1 VRRESRPADN
11 EAASTAADDSQY
23 NDQPDNKPGKSLVW
37 IPCTRALAPQDTRS
51 QLKRRSGA
59 AKRSVPLDCG
69 HRDPLLCDCTQPPL
83 SNHAIDG
90 WRSSAEHVL
99 ATGQIPLLPIE
110 VLQALW
116 RRGGSDRA
124 LAEQLHEASGGVLR

>member
-1 VRRESRPADN
+1 VRRESRPAGN
-11 EAASTAADDSQY
+11 EAASTAEDDSQY
-23 NDQPDNKPGKSLVW
+23 NNQPDTKPGKSLVW
-37 IPCTRALAPQDTRS
+37 IPCTRSAPQDTRS
-51 QLKRRSGA
+51 QLGRRSGA

-90 WRSSAEHVL
+90 WRRAAEHVL
-99 ATGQIPLLPIE
+99 TTGHVPVLPIE

-124 LAEQLHEASGGVLR
+124 LSEQLHELTGRAAS